1 MQCDVAAQKTI
12 CRCKNL
18 TSYLVFYSGRC
29 KTDYANAPP
38 TCRSQPLA
46 AGVLP
51 PAFLLLS
58 NLLSRKFENLLKC
71 PQKKTTP
78 EEWSLWWWIG

>member
-1 MQCDVAAQKTI
+1 MQCDIVTQKTI

-18 TSYLVFYSGRC
+18 TSYLAFYGGHC

-38 TCRSQPLA
+38 THRSQPLA

-51 PAFLLLS
+51 PAFLSLS
-58 NLLSRKFENLLKC
+58 NLLSRKFESLLKC
-71 PQKKTTP
+71 PQKNH
-78 EEWSLWWWIG
+78 S